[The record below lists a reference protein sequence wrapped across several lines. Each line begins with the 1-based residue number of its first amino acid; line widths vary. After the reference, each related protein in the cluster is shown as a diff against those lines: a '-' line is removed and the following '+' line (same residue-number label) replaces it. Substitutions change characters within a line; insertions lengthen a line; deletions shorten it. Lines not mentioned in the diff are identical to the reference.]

1 MCRKT
6 QGFWVCLAAPVLS
19 LPGSWLPCRVTVKCL
34 PCPLTTLLQGT
45 KQGQGDELSSRDRG
59 SQVGLC
65 GTATGAD
72 GVRDVLNTHD
82 HQGLDRTNR
91 QGPDLS
97 CTCGNTSTPTLIP
110 CWSLR
115 LLRKTVSSMP
125 WPPHSSHK
133 SSSSQESWGSA
144 PGCELG
150 RECMVSPPRQ
160 NLTARLSLQ
169 PPAITL
175 TFKAQDLPKPKDT
188 IPGAWSGTRI
198 YRSENTL
205 GLRARG
211 PKALDPTMIW
221 LLVGTAAAARASGE
235 ARLAPAKHLF
245 GASTGRI
252 GSEQGS

>member
-1 MCRKT
+1 
-6 QGFWVCLAAPVLS
+6 
-19 LPGSWLPCRVTVKCL
+19 
-34 PCPLTTLLQGT
+34 
-45 KQGQGDELSSRDRG
+45 
-59 SQVGLC
+59 
-65 GTATGAD
+65 
-72 GVRDVLNTHD
+72 
-82 HQGLDRTNR
+82 
-91 QGPDLS
+91 
-97 CTCGNTSTPTLIP
+97 
-110 CWSLR
+110 
-115 LLRKTVSSMP
+115 
-125 WPPHSSHK
+125 
-133 SSSSQESWGSA
+133 
-144 PGCELG
+144 
-150 RECMVSPPRQ
+150 MVSPPRQ

-235 ARLAPAKHLF
+235 ARLAPTKHLF